1 MSCGTTLKGGHI
13 MMTKTKKIL
22 MAILVIAMTLVALSQ
37 PVNAASAT
45 SPYCRISYDTSMGCN
60 TVKYYSYI
68 KGIAQYDASRLV
80 KFYDGK
86 VLLGTSETVVTT
98 NHKLGT
104 NPSWITDGSFLI
116 WQEADADLSLCA
128 RGYSD
133 GINRTIATGVTS
145 ISLNAESMVETVSF
159 ADGTSKSIKDL
170 LGSTSSAPAPTPVPV
185 PVPTPAPVTTT
196 PPAIKEWT
204 DSVNRD
210 HFKFGKNELIV
221 DGKKIY
227 LNDYLISELCNSGV
241 RFVGID
247 NQNRVYLYEDRSAC
261 FYRFNTKNIFK
272 PIKMKFATGAKLL
285 SVEKNSNGYIT
296 KVVTSAG
303 TFSIKQLVADKKWY
317 PKKSYVMNKHGY
329 CVYYM
334 SESSKTYTLTI
345 KGNNLY
351 LGKKLIVK
359 GISRKTDSFGFKGKY
374 IRYIKNGYDCQVKIS
389 NPKKVTILKKG
400 VKKYTYSKK
409 DGTVKKAK

>member
-1 MSCGTTLKGGHI
+1 

-170 LGSTSSAPAPTPVPV
+170 LGSTSSAPAPTPVPRLRLRSL
-185 PVPTPAPVTTT
+185 
-196 PPAIKEWT
+196 PPFGT
-204 DSVNRD
+204 D
-210 HFKFGKNELIV
+210 G
-221 DGKKIY
+221 
-227 LNDYLISELCNSGV
+227 
-241 RFVGID
+241 
-247 NQNRVYLYEDRSAC
+247 
-261 FYRFNTKNIFK
+261 
-272 PIKMKFATGAKLL
+272 
-285 SVEKNSNGYIT
+285 
-296 KVVTSAG
+296 
-303 TFSIKQLVADKKWY
+303 
-317 PKKSYVMNKHGY
+317 
-329 CVYYM
+329 
-334 SESSKTYTLTI
+334 
-345 KGNNLY
+345 
-351 LGKKLIVK
+351 
-359 GISRKTDSFGFKGKY
+359 
-374 IRYIKNGYDCQVKIS
+374 RYF
-389 NPKKVTILKKG
+389 P
-400 VKKYTYSKK
+400 
-409 DGTVKKAK
+409 